1 MSLKVNLCSVV
12 LIGLHFDAK
21 DFAGKG
27 GGADDGNGWLRV
39 LSLLRLTAFPT

>member
-1 MSLKVNLCSVV
+1 MSLKLNLRSVV

-27 GGADDGNGWLRV
+27 GGATMVIDGAEFCPFCG
-39 LSLLRLTAFPT
+39 